1 MNRITLIGGLIIASS
16 LSSCQ
21 QNKEQQEVSNEHK
34 QSTSKYA
41 ADVPDFLITPNSVQ
55 TKYAGE
61 LEFID
66 GFPTDK
72 TLVKT
77 IYFMDVARA
86 FELFE
91 SGMATA
97 SMYAMLNGDA
107 QIGVKANKTIA
118 ITEQL
123 V

>member
-1 MNRITLIGGLIIASS
+1 MIT
-16 LSSCQ
+16 Q
-21 QNKEQQEVSNEHK
+21 K
-34 QSTSKYA
+34 T
-41 ADVPDFLITPNSVQ
+41 VQ

-72 TLVKT
+72 TLVMVND
-77 IYFMDVARA
+77 IMDTTHA

-97 SMYAMLNGDA
+97 SMYFMLNGYA
-107 QIGVKANKTIA
+107 QIGVKANKKIA

-123 V
+123 L

>member
-1 MNRITLIGGLIIASS
+1 MHRITLIGSFIIA
-16 LSSCQ
+16 LTLYSCKPNEEQ
-21 QNKEQQEVSNEHK
+21 KEVRHEHK

-41 ADVPDFLITPNSVQ
+41 ADVPDFMITPNSVQ

-77 IYFMDVARA
+77 NYFMDVARA

-97 SMYAMLNGDA
+97 SMYAMLNGHA